1 MSSAKLS
8 LESLYKSLYIV
19 GLFLLAFGIAIGWK
33 SFDLTLAA
41 KQQMS
46 ISEVELCKSRTDVS
60 IRYRSVR
67 EGFRK
72 LEFQLERSGIPK
84 EDLQTLTSE
93 YLFPIASPYDD
104 GTGQQSNLPQQARLT
119 KLQTPQNP
127 IERWIGRVSNINR
140 HRNMVEVALASKADN
155 LKTAN
160 YAIAKEQLERISVSL
175 KELQESIRSLAA
187 SEQLHAAAMAVN
199 NPEAI
204 AQPTLTLFAF
214 AFVVV
219 GMTVVGRVT
228 FRWCNDI
235 FQKHGSE
242 SKDLEMTGDK
252 FFGELFRFNRRSVI
266 LSALVGFAFLLVFLP
281 LHFDSMSERSLFVP
295 PDILDVPEQR
305 TAPLYIGQI
314 DISSKNDS

>member
-1 MSSAKLS
+1 MSSVKLS

-19 GLFLLAFGIAIGWK
+19 GLFLLACGIAIGWK
-33 SFDLTLAA
+33 SFDLTLGA
-41 KQQMS
+41 KQQFAK
-46 ISEVELCKSRTDVS
+46 SEIELCKSRTDVS
-60 IRYRSVR
+60 IRYHKVR
-67 EGFRK
+67 DGFRK

-84 EDLQTLTSE
+84 DDMQTLTSE
-93 YLFPIASPYDD
+93 YLFPIASPNDD
-104 GTGQQSNLPQQARLT
+104 GTGQQSNLSRQAKSP
-119 KLQTPQNP
+119 KLQTPLNP
-127 IERWIGRVSNINR
+127 IERWIERVSNIDR
-140 HRNMVEVALASKADN
+140 HRNKVEVGLASKADN
-155 LKTAN
+155 LKTAT
-160 YAIAKEQLERISVSL
+160 YSIAKEQLERISVSL
-175 KELQESIRSLAA
+175 KELQESVKSLAA

-199 NPEAI
+199 NPEAH
-204 AQPTLTLFAF
+204 AQPTLTMIAF

-252 FFGELFRFNRRSVI
+252 FFGELFQFNRRSVV
-266 LSALVGFAFLLVFLP
+266 LSSLVGFAFLLVFLP
-281 LHFDSMSERSLFVP
+281 LHFDSMSERLLFVP